1 MKKYLL
7 LLTCLTLAASASAWG
22 LLEDLVSFNGDP
34 YIYKKSF
41 LYYVLTAKN
50 PKIRVCV
57 STEGT
62 STDPAHQKITR
73 DYFVKSTQD
82 ALDHWFAFLRANL
95 GEPQS
100 AQPMTAKGK
109 KKSKKEQNVASKPA
123 FSVFMPSDRRAEF
136 ADILAALPRR
146 IELQVIN
153 PNGEDCDKE
162 KKGQY
167 DLRIKSAGN
176 FTHGSIEQQTS
187 KYRGSAGAIKGV
199 YSPITTHWQLSLPG
213 NDDYSYHELKKME
226 ARREGRP
233 FGGGYVLDYDMVRV
247 GRHEIGHFLGLADQY
262 TEDGIDKV
270 HSLLRVEPKS
280 VVIGGLSSVM
290 GPSSSNDAT
299 LTCDDLEGFIN
310 AVDFIWG
317 MEGKNSPRVQNGWKS
332 LCGKPYIYLQG
343 IPVKDSADMAKVQ
356 AYLKNWKQ
364 SAVQL
369 GQLAQLGQEWRAYLE
384 KVRKMEEE
392 YVDALY
398 TKRQQMRGGLDK
410 AGLALSAESRYLTQ
424 KAAKIK
430 DIIEQQIEP
439 AEEAAR
445 AGNISVQQIRQLVQN
460 LSQYKGQYTPES
472 QVLDAKGLL
481 TAQPYEDDFSPIT
494 YPCLVCGKPV
504 GLENGYLSQD
514 VKVLG
519 RIRPYHIHSA
529 CEAKAS
535 AYYSKLGNTYQHK
548 ATKRTVPTWTQLT
561 QSQEANPLLAQLGTD
576 FMPAKKTVP
585 VVLDNLDA
593 KKGSGVAP
601 RKNPLVASL
610 PTKPAGATPKR
621 ATPSSTPKNSK
632 PASDGQNAAPVK
644 QKAEPARPVVSPVQT
659 PVIAPKAKCVVCG
672 QEMADGTF
680 YTDSVGRTVHKHS
693 LCAYRF
699 FKRFHKTD
707 EDSLTRYSDYYFF
720 SMPNDVVQAKADMR
734 KLDLTFADIRRY
746 RAQEEAAA
754 EDFKKSLEAEKLAKA
769 QAQAKAEKCRLVIQV
784 TPADVQAYEK
794 ENKAVLARVA
804 QKEAGG
810 RPLTKKE
817 TLVKR
822 HYAQL
827 KDNLALTEE
836 CKG

>member
-62 STDPAHQKITR
+62 STDPARQKITR
-73 DYFVKSTQD
+73 DYFLQSTQS
-82 ALDHWFAFLRANL
+82 ALDNWLSFVRTQL
-95 GEPQS
+95 GER
-100 AQPMTAKGK
+100 QPVRATPAKGK
-109 KKSKKEQNVASKPA
+109 KKAKKQQTSAVAPEFARKG
-123 FSVFMPSDRRAEF
+123 EF
-136 ADILAALPRR
+136 ADILEALPRR

-153 PNGEDCDKE
+153 PNGEDCDKVM
-162 KKGQY
+162 KGKY
-167 DLRIKSAGN
+167 DLRIKSLGN
-176 FTHGSIEQQTS
+176 LKYGSVLQQLSHT
-187 KYRGSAGAIKGV
+187 RGMAASIKGV
-199 YSPITTHWQLSLPG
+199 YDKDPTIWRLSLPG
-213 NDDYSYHELKKME
+213 NDDYTASELAEQE
-226 ARREGRP
+226 AMRTNSI
-233 FGGGYVLDYDMVRV
+233 FVSAYALDYDMDRV
-247 GRHEIGHFLGLADQY
+247 ARHEMGHFFGLADQY
-262 TEDGIDKV
+262 EDKKNMNKV
-270 HSLLRVEPKS
+270 RSLLRTEPGE
-280 VVIGGLSSVM
+280 VVFGGLPSVM
-290 GPSSSNDAT
+290 AKSAT

-332 LCGKPYIYLQG
+332 LCGKPYTYLQG

-445 AGNISVQQIRQLVQN
+445 AGNISAQQIRQLVQN

-472 QVLDAKGLL
+472 KVLDAKGLL

-535 AYYSKLGNTYQHK
+535 AYYSKLGNTYRHK

-644 QKAEPARPVVSPVQT
+644 QKAEPAKPVVSPVQT

>member
-62 STDPAHQKITR
+62 STDPARQKITR
-73 DYFVKSTQD
+73 DYFLQSTQS
-82 ALDHWFAFLRANL
+82 ALDNWLSFVRTQL
-95 GEPQS
+95 GEPQ
-100 AQPMTAKGK
+100 PVPTPAKGK
-109 KKSKKEQNVASKPA
+109 KKAKKQQTSAVAPEFARKG
-123 FSVFMPSDRRAEF
+123 EF
-136 ADILAALPRR
+136 ADILEALPRR

-153 PNGEDCDKE
+153 PNGEDCDKVM
-162 KKGQY
+162 KGKY
-167 DLRIKSAGN
+167 DLRIKSLGN
-176 FTHGSIEQQTS
+176 LKYGSVLQQLSHT
-187 KYRGSAGAIKGV
+187 RGMAASIKGV
-199 YSPITTHWQLSLPG
+199 YDKDPTIWRLSLPG
-213 NDDYSYHELKKME
+213 NDDYTASELAEQE
-226 ARREGRP
+226 AMRTNSI
-233 FGGGYVLDYDMVRV
+233 FVSAYALDYDMDRV
-247 GRHEIGHFLGLADQY
+247 ARHEMGHFFGLADQY
-262 TEDGIDKV
+262 EDKKNMNKV
-270 HSLLRVEPKS
+270 RSLLRTEPGE
-280 VVIGGLSSVM
+280 VVFGDLPSVM
-290 GPSSSNDAT
+290 AKSAT

-332 LCGKPYIYLQG
+332 LCGKPYTYLQG

-430 DIIEQQIEP
+430 DIIERQIEP

-445 AGNISVQQIRQLVQN
+445 AGNVSAQQIRQLVQN

-472 QVLDAKGLL
+472 KVLDAKGLL
-481 TAQPYEDDFSPIT
+481 TAQPYEDDFSPVT

-514 VKVLG
+514 VKVRG

-535 AYYSKLGNTYQHK
+535 AYYSKLGNTYRHK

-561 QSQEANPLLAQLGTD
+561 QSQEANPLLAQLDTD

-593 KKGSGVAP
+593 KKGSEVAP

-610 PTKPAGATPKR
+610 PAKPAGATPKR

-632 PASDGQNAAPVK
+632 PVSNGQNAAPVK
-644 QKAEPARPVVSPVQT
+644 QKAEPAKPVVSPVQT

-754 EDFKKSLEAEKLAKA
+754 EDFKKSLESEKSAKA

>member
-62 STDPAHQKITR
+62 STDPARQKITR
-73 DYFVKSTQD
+73 DYFLQSTQS
-82 ALDHWFAFLRANL
+82 ALDNWLSFVRTQL
-95 GEPQS
+95 GER
-100 AQPMTAKGK
+100 QPVRPTPAKGK
-109 KKSKKEQNVASKPA
+109 KKAKKQQPSAVAPEFARK
-123 FSVFMPSDRRAEF
+123 DEF
-136 ADILAALPRR
+136 ADILEALPRR

-153 PNGEDCDKE
+153 PNGEDCDKVM
-162 KKGQY
+162 KGKY
-167 DLRIKSAGN
+167 DLRIKSLGN
-176 FTHGSIEQQTS
+176 LKYGSVLQQLSHT
-187 KYRGSAGAIKGV
+187 RGTAASIKGV
-199 YSPITTHWQLSLPG
+199 YDKDPTIWRLSLPG
-213 NDDYSYHELKKME
+213 NDDYTSSELAEQE
-226 ARREGRP
+226 AMRTNSI
-233 FGGGYVLDYDMVRV
+233 FVSVYALDYNMDRV
-247 GRHEIGHFLGLADQY
+247 ARHEMGHFFGLADQY
-262 TEDGIDKV
+262 EDKKNMNKV
-270 HSLLRVEPKS
+270 RSLLRTEPDE
-280 VVIGGLSSVM
+280 VVFGGLPSVM
-290 GPSSSNDAT
+290 AKSAT

-332 LCGKPYIYLQG
+332 LCGKPYTYLQG

-445 AGNISVQQIRQLVQN
+445 AGNISAQQIRQLVQN

-472 QVLDAKGLL
+472 KVLDAKGLL

-535 AYYSKLGNTYQHK
+535 AYYSKLGNTYRHK

-576 FMPAKKTVP
+576 FMPAKKKVP

-632 PASDGQNAAPVK
+632 PASNGQNAAPVK
-644 QKAEPARPVVSPVQT
+644 QKAEPARPVASPVQT

-734 KLDLTFADIRRY
+734 KLDLTVADIRRY

>member
-62 STDPAHQKITR
+62 STDPARQKITR
-73 DYFVKSTQD
+73 DYFLQSTQS
-82 ALDHWFAFLRANL
+82 ALDNWLSFVRTQL
-95 GEPQS
+95 GER
-100 AQPMTAKGK
+100 QPVRATPTKGK
-109 KKSKKEQNVASKPA
+109 KKAKKQQTSAVAPEFARK
-123 FSVFMPSDRRAEF
+123 DEF
-136 ADILAALPRR
+136 ADILEALPRR

-153 PNGEDCDKE
+153 PNGEDCDKVM
-162 KKGQY
+162 KGKY
-167 DLRIKSAGN
+167 DLRIKSLGN
-176 FTHGSIEQQTS
+176 LKYGSVLQQLSHT
-187 KYRGSAGAIKGV
+187 RGMAASIKGV
-199 YSPITTHWQLSLPG
+199 YDKDPTIWRLSLPG
-213 NDDYSYHELKKME
+213 NDDYTASELAEQE
-226 ARREGRP
+226 AMRTNSI
-233 FGGGYVLDYDMVRV
+233 FVSAYALDYDMDRV
-247 GRHEIGHFLGLADQY
+247 ARHEMGHFFGLADQY
-262 TEDGIDKV
+262 EDKKNMNKV
-270 HSLLRVEPKS
+270 RSLLRTEPGE
-280 VVIGGLSSVM
+280 VVFGGLPSVM
-290 GPSSSNDAT
+290 AKSAT

-332 LCGKPYIYLQG
+332 LCGKPYTYLQG

-445 AGNISVQQIRQLVQN
+445 AGNISAQQIRQLVQN

-472 QVLDAKGLL
+472 KVLDAKGLL

-535 AYYSKLGNTYQHK
+535 AYYSKLGNTYRHK

-561 QSQEANPLLAQLGTD
+561 QSQEANPLLAQLETD
-576 FMPAKKTVP
+576 FMPAKKKVP

-601 RKNPLVASL
+601 RNNPLVASL

-632 PASDGQNAAPVK
+632 PASDGHNAAPVK
-644 QKAEPARPVVSPVQT
+644 QKAEPAKPVISPVQT

>member
-62 STDPAHQKITR
+62 STDPARQKITR
-73 DYFVKSTQD
+73 DYFLQSTQS
-82 ALDHWFAFLRANL
+82 ALDNWLSFVRTQL
-95 GEPQS
+95 GER
-100 AQPMTAKGK
+100 QPARSTPAKGK
-109 KKSKKEQNVASKPA
+109 KKAKKQQPSAVAPEFARK
-123 FSVFMPSDRRAEF
+123 DEF
-136 ADILAALPRR
+136 ADILEALPRR

-153 PNGEDCDKE
+153 PNGEDCDKVM
-162 KKGQY
+162 KGKY
-167 DLRIKSAGN
+167 DLRIKSLGN
-176 FTHGSIEQQTS
+176 LKYGSVLQQLSHT
-187 KYRGSAGAIKGV
+187 RGTAASIKGV
-199 YSPITTHWQLSLPG
+199 YDKDPTIWRLSLPG
-213 NDDYSYHELKKME
+213 NDDYTASELAEQE
-226 ARREGRP
+226 AMRTNSI
-233 FGGGYVLDYDMVRV
+233 FVSAYALDYDMDRV
-247 GRHEIGHFLGLADQY
+247 ARHEMGHFFGLADQY
-262 TEDGIDKV
+262 EDKKNMNKV
-270 HSLLRVEPKS
+270 RSLLRTEPGD
-280 VVIGGLSSVM
+280 VVFGGLPSVM
-290 GPSSSNDAT
+290 AKSTT

-332 LCGKPYIYLQG
+332 LCGKPYTYLQG

-430 DIIEQQIEP
+430 DIIEQQIAP

-445 AGNISVQQIRQLVQN
+445 AGNISAQQIRQLVQN

-472 QVLDAKGLL
+472 KVLDAKGLL

-535 AYYSKLGNTYQHK
+535 AYYSKLGNTYRHK

-561 QSQEANPLLAQLGTD
+561 QSQEANPLLAQLETD
-576 FMPAKKTVP
+576 FMPAKKKVP

-593 KKGSGVAP
+593 KKGSEVAP

-632 PASDGQNAAPVK
+632 PASDGHNAAPVK
-644 QKAEPARPVVSPVQT
+644 QKAEPAKPVVSPVQT
-659 PVIAPKAKCVVCG
+659 PVSAPKAKCVVCG
-672 QEMADGTF
+672 EEMADGAF

>member
-62 STDPAHQKITR
+62 STDPARQKITR
-73 DYFVKSTQD
+73 DYFLQSTQS
-82 ALDHWFAFLRANL
+82 ALDNWLSFVRTQL
-95 GEPQS
+95 GEPQ
-100 AQPMTAKGK
+100 PVPTPAKGK
-109 KKSKKEQNVASKPA
+109 KKAKKQQTSAVAPEFARK
-123 FSVFMPSDRRAEF
+123 DEF
-136 ADILAALPRR
+136 ADILEALPRR

-153 PNGEDCDKE
+153 PNGEDCDKVM
-162 KKGQY
+162 KGKY
-167 DLRIKSAGN
+167 DLRIKSLGN
-176 FTHGSIEQQTS
+176 LKYGSVLQQLSHT
-187 KYRGSAGAIKGV
+187 RGMAASIKGV
-199 YSPITTHWQLSLPG
+199 YDKDPTIWRLSLPG
-213 NDDYSYHELKKME
+213 NDDYTASELAEQE
-226 ARREGRP
+226 AMRTNSI
-233 FGGGYVLDYDMVRV
+233 FVSAYALDYDMDRV
-247 GRHEIGHFLGLADQY
+247 ARHEMGHFFGLADQY
-262 TEDGIDKV
+262 EDKKNMNKV
-270 HSLLRVEPKS
+270 RSLLRTEPGE
-280 VVIGGLSSVM
+280 VVFGGLPSVM
-290 GPSSSNDAT
+290 AKSPT

-332 LCGKPYIYLQG
+332 LCGKPYTYLQG

-430 DIIEQQIEP
+430 DIIEQQIAP

-445 AGNISVQQIRQLVQN
+445 AGNISAQQIRQLVQN

-472 QVLDAKGLL
+472 KVLDAKGLL

-535 AYYSKLGNTYQHK
+535 AYYSKLGNTYRHK

-561 QSQEANPLLAQLGTD
+561 QSQEANPLLAQLETD
-576 FMPAKKTVP
+576 FMPAKKKVP

-601 RKNPLVASL
+601 RNNPLVASL

-632 PASDGQNAAPVK
+632 PASDGHNAAPVK
-644 QKAEPARPVVSPVQT
+644 QKAEPAKPVVSPVQT

-672 QEMADGTF
+672 EEMADGTF

>member
-41 LYYVLTAKN
+41 LYYVLTTKN

-57 STEGT
+57 CTEGT
-62 STDPAHQKITR
+62 STDPARQKITR
-73 DYFVKSTQD
+73 DYFLQSTQS
-82 ALDHWFAFLRANL
+82 ALDNWLSFVRTQL
-95 GEPQS
+95 GER
-100 AQPMTAKGK
+100 QPVRATPAKGK
-109 KKSKKEQNVASKPA
+109 KKAKKQQPSAVAPEFARK
-123 FSVFMPSDRRAEF
+123 DEF
-136 ADILAALPRR
+136 ADILEALPRR

-153 PNGEDCDKE
+153 PNGEDCDKVM
-162 KKGQY
+162 KGKY
-167 DLRIKSAGN
+167 DLRIKSLGN
-176 FTHGSIEQQTS
+176 LKYGSVLQQLSHT
-187 KYRGSAGAIKGV
+187 RGMAASIKGV
-199 YSPITTHWQLSLPG
+199 YDKDPTIWRLSLPG
-213 NDDYSYHELKKME
+213 NDDYTASELAEQE
-226 ARREGRP
+226 AMRTNSI
-233 FGGGYVLDYDMVRV
+233 FVSAYALDYDMDRV
-247 GRHEIGHFLGLADQY
+247 ARHEMGHFFGLADQY
-262 TEDGIDKV
+262 EDKKNMNKV
-270 HSLLRVEPKS
+270 RSLLRTEPGE
-280 VVIGGLSSVM
+280 VVFGGLPSVM
-290 GPSSSNDAT
+290 AKSAT

-332 LCGKPYIYLQG
+332 LCGKPYTYLQG

-445 AGNISVQQIRQLVQN
+445 AGNVSAQQIRQLVQN

-535 AYYSKLGNTYQHK
+535 AYYSKLGNTYRHK

-561 QSQEANPLLAQLGTD
+561 QSQEANPLLAQLETD

-601 RKNPLVASL
+601 RNNPLVASL
-610 PTKPAGATPKR
+610 PAKPAGATPKR

-644 QKAEPARPVVSPVQT
+644 QKAEPAKPVVSPVQT

-734 KLDLTFADIRRY
+734 KLELTFADIRRY

-769 QAQAKAEKCRLVIQV
+769 QAQAKTEKCRLVIQV

>member
-62 STDPAHQKITR
+62 STDPVRQKITR
-73 DYFVKSTQD
+73 DYFLQSTQS
-82 ALDHWFAFLRANL
+82 ALDNWLSFVRTQL
-95 GEPQS
+95 GEPQPVRS
-100 AQPMTAKGK
+100 TPAKGK
-109 KKSKKEQNVASKPA
+109 KKAKKQQTSAVAPEFARKG
-123 FSVFMPSDRRAEF
+123 EF
-136 ADILAALPRR
+136 ADILEALPRR

-153 PNGEDCDKE
+153 PNGEDCDKVM
-162 KKGQY
+162 KGKY
-167 DLRIKSAGN
+167 DLRIKSLGN
-176 FTHGSIEQQTS
+176 LKYGSVLQQLSHT
-187 KYRGSAGAIKGV
+187 RGTAASIKGV
-199 YSPITTHWQLSLPG
+199 YDKDPTIWRLSLPG
-213 NDDYSYHELKKME
+213 NDDYTASELAEQE
-226 ARREGRP
+226 AMRTNSI
-233 FGGGYVLDYDMVRV
+233 FVSAYALDYDMDRV
-247 GRHEIGHFLGLADQY
+247 ARHEMGHFFGLADQY
-262 TEDGIDKV
+262 EDKKNMNKV
-270 HSLLRVEPKS
+270 RSLLRTEPGE
-280 VVIGGLSSVM
+280 VVFGGLPSVM
-290 GPSSSNDAT
+290 AKSAT

-332 LCGKPYIYLQG
+332 LCGKPYTYLQG

-445 AGNISVQQIRQLVQN
+445 AGNISAQQIRQLVQN

-472 QVLDAKGLL
+472 KVLDAKGLL

-535 AYYSKLGNTYQHK
+535 AYYSKLGNTYRHK
-548 ATKRTVPTWTQLT
+548 ATKRTVPTWAQLT
-561 QSQEANPLLAQLGTD
+561 QSQEANPLLAQLETD
-576 FMPAKKTVP
+576 FMPAKKKVP

-601 RKNPLVASL
+601 RNNPLVASL

-632 PASDGQNAAPVK
+632 PASDGHNAAPVK
-644 QKAEPARPVVSPVQT
+644 QKAEPAKPVVSPVQT

-672 QEMADGTF
+672 EEMADGTF

>member
-62 STDPAHQKITR
+62 STDPVRQKITR
-73 DYFVKSTQD
+73 DYFLQSTQS
-82 ALDHWFAFLRANL
+82 ALDNWLSFVRTQL
-95 GEPQS
+95 GEPQPVRS
-100 AQPMTAKGK
+100 TPAKGK
-109 KKSKKEQNVASKPA
+109 KKAKKQQTSAVAPEFARKG
-123 FSVFMPSDRRAEF
+123 EF
-136 ADILAALPRR
+136 ADILEALPRR

-153 PNGEDCDKE
+153 PNGEDCDKVM
-162 KKGQY
+162 KGKY
-167 DLRIKSAGN
+167 DLRIKSLGN
-176 FTHGSIEQQTS
+176 LKYGSVLQQLSHT
-187 KYRGSAGAIKGV
+187 RGTAASIKGV
-199 YSPITTHWQLSLPG
+199 YDKDPTIWILSLPG
-213 NDDYSYHELKKME
+213 NDDYSANELASQEATKNNQPFASVYVMDYSMEGVARHEL
-226 ARREGRP
+226 
-233 FGGGYVLDYDMVRV
+233 
-247 GRHEIGHFLGLADQY
+247 GHFFGLADQY
-262 TEDGIDKV
+262 EDKKNMNKV
-270 HSLLRVEPKS
+270 RSLLRTEPGE
-280 VVIGGLSSVM
+280 VVFGGLPSVM
-290 GPSSSNDAT
+290 AKSPT

-332 LCGKPYIYLQG
+332 LCGKPYTYLQG

-430 DIIEQQIEP
+430 DIIEQQIAP

-445 AGNISVQQIRQLVQN
+445 AGNISAQQIRQLVQN
-460 LSQYKGQYTPES
+460 LSQYNGQYTPES
-472 QVLDAKGLL
+472 KVLDAKGLL

-529 CEAKAS
+529 CEAQAS
-535 AYYSKLGNTYQHK
+535 AYYSKLGNTYRHK

-561 QSQEANPLLAQLGTD
+561 QSQEANPLLAQLETD

-593 KKGSGVAP
+593 KKGSEVAP

-621 ATPSSTPKNSK
+621 ATPSSAPKNSK
-632 PASDGQNAAPVK
+632 PASDGHNAAPVK
-644 QKAEPARPVVSPVQT
+644 QKAEPAKPVVSPVQT

-734 KLDLTFADIRRY
+734 KLDLTVADIRRY

-822 HYAQL
+822 HYFQL

>member
-62 STDPAHQKITR
+62 STDPARQKITR
-73 DYFVKSTQD
+73 DYFLQSTQS
-82 ALDHWFAFLRANL
+82 ALDNWLSFVRTQL
-95 GEPQS
+95 GER
-100 AQPMTAKGK
+100 QPVPTPAKGK
-109 KKSKKEQNVASKPA
+109 KKAKKQQPSAVAPEFARKG
-123 FSVFMPSDRRAEF
+123 EF
-136 ADILAALPRR
+136 ADILEALPRR

-153 PNGEDCDKE
+153 PNGEDCDKVM
-162 KKGQY
+162 KGKY
-167 DLRIKSAGN
+167 DLRIKSLGN
-176 FTHGSIEQQTS
+176 LKYGSVLQQLSHT
-187 KYRGSAGAIKGV
+187 RGMAASIKGV
-199 YSPITTHWQLSLPG
+199 YDKDPTIWRLSLPG
-213 NDDYSYHELKKME
+213 NDDYTASELAEQE
-226 ARREGRP
+226 AMRTNSI
-233 FGGGYVLDYDMVRV
+233 FVSAYALDYDMDRV
-247 GRHEIGHFLGLADQY
+247 ARHEMGHFFGLADQY
-262 TEDGIDKV
+262 EDKKNMNKV
-270 HSLLRVEPKS
+270 RSLLRTEPGE
-280 VVIGGLSSVM
+280 VVFGGLPSVM
-290 GPSSSNDAT
+290 AKSAT

-332 LCGKPYIYLQG
+332 LCGKPYTYLQG

-430 DIIEQQIEP
+430 DIIEQQIAP

-445 AGNISVQQIRQLVQN
+445 AGNISAQQIRQLVQN

-472 QVLDAKGLL
+472 KVLDAKGLL

-535 AYYSKLGNTYQHK
+535 AYYSKLGNTYRHK

-561 QSQEANPLLAQLGTD
+561 QSQEANPLLAQLETD
-576 FMPAKKTVP
+576 FMPAKKKVP

-593 KKGSGVAP
+593 KKGSEVAP

-610 PTKPAGATPKR
+610 PAKPAGATPKR
-621 ATPSSTPKNSK
+621 ATPSSAPKNSK
-632 PASDGQNAAPVK
+632 SVSNGQNAAPVK
-644 QKAEPARPVVSPVQT
+644 QKAEPAKPVASPVQT

-672 QEMADGTF
+672 EEMADGTF

-734 KLDLTFADIRRY
+734 KLDLTVADIRRY

-794 ENKAVLARVA
+794 ENKVVLARVA

-836 CKG
+836 CKD

>member
-22 LLEDLVSFNGDP
+22 LSEDLVSFNGDP

-62 STDPAHQKITR
+62 STDPARQKITR
-73 DYFVKSTQD
+73 DYFLQSTQS
-82 ALDHWFAFLRANL
+82 ALDNWLSFVRTQL
-95 GEPQS
+95 GER
-100 AQPMTAKGK
+100 QPVRATPAKGK
-109 KKSKKEQNVASKPA
+109 KKAKKQQ
-123 FSVFMPSDRRAEF
+123 PSAIAPEFARKDEF
-136 ADILAALPRR
+136 ADILESLPRR

-153 PNGEDCDKE
+153 PNGEDCDKVM
-162 KKGQY
+162 KGKY
-167 DLRIKSAGN
+167 DLRIKSLGN
-176 FTHGSIEQQTS
+176 LKYGSVLQQLSHT
-187 KYRGSAGAIKGV
+187 RGKAASIKGV
-199 YSPITTHWQLSLPG
+199 YDKDPTIWILSLPG
-213 NDDYSYHELKKME
+213 NDDYTASKLAEQE
-226 ARREGRP
+226 AMRTTGI
-233 FGGGYVLDYDMVRV
+233 FMSAYTLDYDMDRV
-247 GRHEIGHFLGLADQY
+247 ARHEMGHFFGLADQY
-262 TEDGIDKV
+262 EDKKNMNKV
-270 HSLLRVEPKS
+270 RSLLRTEPGE
-280 VVIGGLSSVM
+280 VVFGGLPSVM
-290 GPSSSNDAT
+290 AKSAT

-332 LCGKPYIYLQG
+332 LCGKPYTYLQG

-430 DIIEQQIEP
+430 DIIEQQIAP

-445 AGNISVQQIRQLVQN
+445 AGNISAQQIRQLVQN

-472 QVLDAKGLL
+472 KVLDAKGLL

-535 AYYSKLGNTYQHK
+535 AYYSKLGNTYRHK
-548 ATKRTVPTWTQLT
+548 ATKRIVPTWTQLT
-561 QSQEANPLLAQLGTD
+561 QSQEANPLLAQLETD
-576 FMPAKKTVP
+576 FMPAKKKVP

-644 QKAEPARPVVSPVQT
+644 QKAEPAKTVASPVQT

-794 ENKAVLARVA
+794 ENKVVLARVA

-836 CKG
+836 CKD

>member
-7 LLTCLTLAASASAWG
+7 LLICLTLAASASAWG

-62 STDPAHQKITR
+62 STDPARQKITR
-73 DYFVKSTQD
+73 DYFLQSTQS
-82 ALDHWFAFLRANL
+82 ALDNWLSFVRTQL
-95 GEPQS
+95 GER
-100 AQPMTAKGK
+100 QPVRATPTKGK
-109 KKSKKEQNVASKPA
+109 KKAKKQQTSAVAPEFARK
-123 FSVFMPSDRRAEF
+123 DEF
-136 ADILAALPRR
+136 ADILEALPRR

-153 PNGEDCDKE
+153 PNGEDCDKVM
-162 KKGQY
+162 KGKY
-167 DLRIKSAGN
+167 DLRIKSLGN
-176 FTHGSIEQQTS
+176 LKYGSVLQQLSHT
-187 KYRGSAGAIKGV
+187 RGMAASIKGV
-199 YSPITTHWQLSLPG
+199 YDKDPTIWRLSLPG
-213 NDDYSYHELKKME
+213 NDDYTASELAEQE
-226 ARREGRP
+226 AMRTNSI
-233 FGGGYVLDYDMVRV
+233 FVSAYALDYDMDRV
-247 GRHEIGHFLGLADQY
+247 ARHEMGHFFGLADQY
-262 TEDGIDKV
+262 EDKKNMNKV
-270 HSLLRVEPKS
+270 RSLLRTEPGE
-280 VVIGGLSSVM
+280 VVFGGLPSVM
-290 GPSSSNDAT
+290 AKSTT

-332 LCGKPYIYLQG
+332 LCGKPYTYLQG

-445 AGNISVQQIRQLVQN
+445 AGNISAQQIRQLVQN

-472 QVLDAKGLL
+472 KVLDAKGLL

-535 AYYSKLGNTYQHK
+535 AYYSKLGNTYRHK

-561 QSQEANPLLAQLGTD
+561 QSQEANPLLAQLETD
-576 FMPAKKTVP
+576 FMPAKKKVP

-593 KKGSGVAP
+593 KKGSEVAP

-632 PASDGQNAAPVK
+632 PASNGHNAAPVK
-644 QKAEPARPVVSPVQT
+644 QKAEPAKPVVSPVQT

-672 QEMADGTF
+672 EEMADGTF

>member
-62 STDPAHQKITR
+62 STDPARQKITR
-73 DYFVKSTQD
+73 DYFLQSTQS
-82 ALDHWFAFLRANL
+82 ALDNWLSFVRTQL
-95 GEPQS
+95 GEPQPVWS
-100 AQPMTAKGK
+100 TPAKGK
-109 KKSKKEQNVASKPA
+109 KKAKKQQTSAVAPEFARKG
-123 FSVFMPSDRRAEF
+123 EF
-136 ADILAALPRR
+136 ADILEALPRR

-153 PNGEDCDKE
+153 PNGEDCDKVM
-162 KKGQY
+162 KGKY
-167 DLRIKSAGN
+167 DLRIKSLGN
-176 FTHGSIEQQTS
+176 LKYGSVWQQLSHT
-187 KYRGSAGAIKGV
+187 RGKAASIKGV
-199 YSPITTHWQLSLPG
+199 YDKDPTIWILSLPG
-213 NDDYSYHELKKME
+213 NDDYSANELASQEATKNNQPFASVYVMDYSMEGVARHEL
-226 ARREGRP
+226 
-233 FGGGYVLDYDMVRV
+233 
-247 GRHEIGHFLGLADQY
+247 GHFFGLADLYADKQNM
-262 TEDGIDKV
+262 DKV
-270 HSLLRVEPKS
+270 HSLLRVEPREMVFKG
-280 VVIGGLSSVM
+280 VSSIM
-290 GPSSSNDAT
+290 NNDKDD

-332 LCGKPYIYLQG
+332 LCGKPYTYLQG

-445 AGNISVQQIRQLVQN
+445 AGNVSAQQIRQLVQN

-472 QVLDAKGLL
+472 KVLDAKGLL
-481 TAQPYEDDFSPIT
+481 TAQPYEDDFSPLT

-535 AYYSKLGNTYQHK
+535 AYYSKLGNTYRHK

-561 QSQEANPLLAQLGTD
+561 QSQEANPLLAQLETD

-610 PTKPAGATPKR
+610 PAKPAGATPKR

-644 QKAEPARPVVSPVQT
+644 QKAEPAKPVVSPVQT

>member
-62 STDPAHQKITR
+62 STDPARQKITR
-73 DYFVKSTQD
+73 DYFLQSTQS
-82 ALDHWFAFLRANL
+82 ALDNWLSFVRTQL
-95 GEPQS
+95 GEPQ
-100 AQPMTAKGK
+100 PVLTPAKGK
-109 KKSKKEQNVASKPA
+109 KKAKKQQPSAVAPEFARK
-123 FSVFMPSDRRAEF
+123 DEF
-136 ADILAALPRR
+136 ADILEALPRR

-153 PNGEDCDKE
+153 PNGEDCDKVM
-162 KKGQY
+162 KGKY
-167 DLRIKSAGN
+167 DLRIKSLGN
-176 FTHGSIEQQTS
+176 LKYGSVLQQLSHT
-187 KYRGSAGAIKGV
+187 RGMAASIKGV
-199 YSPITTHWQLSLPG
+199 YDKDPTIWRLSLPG
-213 NDDYSYHELKKME
+213 NDDYTASELAEQE
-226 ARREGRP
+226 AMRTNSI
-233 FGGGYVLDYDMVRV
+233 FVSVYALDYDMDRV
-247 GRHEIGHFLGLADQY
+247 ARHEMGHFFGLADQY
-262 TEDGIDKV
+262 EDKKNMNKV
-270 HSLLRVEPKS
+270 RSLLRTEPGE
-280 VVIGGLSSVM
+280 VVFGGLPSVM
-290 GPSSSNDAT
+290 AKSAT

-332 LCGKPYIYLQG
+332 LCGKPYTYLQG

-430 DIIEQQIEP
+430 DIIEQQIAP

-445 AGNISVQQIRQLVQN
+445 AGNISAQQIRQLVQN

-472 QVLDAKGLL
+472 KVLDAKGLL

-535 AYYSKLGNTYQHK
+535 AYYSKLGNTYRHK

-561 QSQEANPLLAQLGTD
+561 QSQEANPLLAQLETD
-576 FMPAKKTVP
+576 FMPAKKKVP

-593 KKGSGVAP
+593 KKGSEVAP

-632 PASDGQNAAPVK
+632 PASDGHNAAPVK
-644 QKAEPARPVVSPVQT
+644 QKAEPAKPVISPVQT

>member
-62 STDPAHQKITR
+62 STDPARQKITR
-73 DYFVKSTQD
+73 DYFLQSTQS
-82 ALDHWFAFLRANL
+82 ALDNWLSFVRTQL
-95 GEPQS
+95 GER
-100 AQPMTAKGK
+100 QPVRATPAKGK
-109 KKSKKEQNVASKPA
+109 KKAKKQQPSAVAPEFARK
-123 FSVFMPSDRRAEF
+123 DEF
-136 ADILAALPRR
+136 ADILEALPRR

-153 PNGEDCDKE
+153 PNGEDCDKVM
-162 KKGQY
+162 KGKY
-167 DLRIKSAGN
+167 DLRIKSLGN
-176 FTHGSIEQQTS
+176 LKYGSVLQQLSHT
-187 KYRGSAGAIKGV
+187 RGMAASIKGV
-199 YSPITTHWQLSLPG
+199 YDKDPTIWRLSLPG
-213 NDDYSYHELKKME
+213 NDDYTASELAEQE
-226 ARREGRP
+226 AMRTTGI
-233 FGGGYVLDYDMVRV
+233 FMSAYTLDYDMDRV
-247 GRHEIGHFLGLADQY
+247 ARHEMGHFFGLADQY
-262 TEDGIDKV
+262 EDKKNMNKV
-270 HSLLRVEPKS
+270 RSLLRTEPGE
-280 VVIGGLSSVM
+280 VVFGGLPSVM
-290 GPSSSNDAT
+290 AKSAT

-332 LCGKPYIYLQG
+332 LCGKPYTYLQG

-445 AGNISVQQIRQLVQN
+445 AGNISAQQIRQLVQN

-472 QVLDAKGLL
+472 KVLDAKGLL
-481 TAQPYEDDFSPIT
+481 TAQPYEDDFSPVT

-535 AYYSKLGNTYQHK
+535 AYYSKLGNTYRHK

-561 QSQEANPLLAQLGTD
+561 QSQEANPLLAQLETD
-576 FMPAKKTVP
+576 FMPAKKKVP
-585 VVLDNLDA
+585 VVLENLDA
-593 KKGSGVAP
+593 KKGSEVAP

-644 QKAEPARPVVSPVQT
+644 QKAEPAKPVVSPVQT

-746 RAQEEAAA
+746 RAQEAAAA

>member
-41 LYYVLTAKN
+41 LYYVLTSKN

-62 STDPAHQKITR
+62 STDPARQKITR
-73 DYFVKSTQD
+73 DYFLQSTQS
-82 ALDHWFAFLRANL
+82 ALDNWLSFVRTQL
-95 GEPQS
+95 GER
-100 AQPMTAKGK
+100 QPVRATPAKGK
-109 KKSKKEQNVASKPA
+109 KKAKKQQTSAVAPEFARKG
-123 FSVFMPSDRRAEF
+123 EF
-136 ADILAALPRR
+136 ADILEALPRR

-153 PNGEDCDKE
+153 PNGEDCDKVM
-162 KKGQY
+162 KGKY
-167 DLRIKSAGN
+167 DLRIKSLGN
-176 FTHGSIEQQTS
+176 LKYGSVLQQLSHT
-187 KYRGSAGAIKGV
+187 RGMAASIKGV
-199 YSPITTHWQLSLPG
+199 YDKDPTIWRLSLPG
-213 NDDYSYHELKKME
+213 NDDYTASELAEQE
-226 ARREGRP
+226 AMRTNSI
-233 FGGGYVLDYDMVRV
+233 FVSAYALDYDMDRV
-247 GRHEIGHFLGLADQY
+247 ARHEMGHFFGLADQY
-262 TEDGIDKV
+262 EDKKNMNKV
-270 HSLLRVEPKS
+270 RSLLRTEPGE
-280 VVIGGLSSVM
+280 VVFGGLPSVM
-290 GPSSSNDAT
+290 AKSTT

-332 LCGKPYIYLQG
+332 LCGKPYTYLQG

-445 AGNISVQQIRQLVQN
+445 AGNISAQQIRQLVQN

-472 QVLDAKGLL
+472 KVLDAKGLL
-481 TAQPYEDDFSPIT
+481 TAKPYEDDFSPIT

-535 AYYSKLGNTYQHK
+535 AYYSKLGNTYRHK

-561 QSQEANPLLAQLGTD
+561 QSQEANPLLAQLETD
-576 FMPAKKTVP
+576 FMPAKKTLP

-644 QKAEPARPVVSPVQT
+644 QKAEPAKPVVSPVQT

>member
-62 STDPAHQKITR
+62 STDPARQKITR
-73 DYFVKSTQD
+73 DYFLQSTQS
-82 ALDHWFAFLRANL
+82 ALDNWLSFVRTQL
-95 GEPQS
+95 GER
-100 AQPMTAKGK
+100 QPVRPTPAKGK
-109 KKSKKEQNVASKPA
+109 KKAKKQQTPTIAPEFARKG
-123 FSVFMPSDRRAEF
+123 EF
-136 ADILAALPRR
+136 ADILEALPRR

-153 PNGEDCDKE
+153 PNGEDCDKVM
-162 KKGQY
+162 KGKY
-167 DLRIKSAGN
+167 DLRIKSLGN
-176 FTHGSIEQQTS
+176 LKYGSVLQQLSHT
-187 KYRGSAGAIKGV
+187 RGMAASIKGV
-199 YSPITTHWQLSLPG
+199 YDKDPTIWRLSLPG
-213 NDDYSYHELKKME
+213 NDDYTSSELAEQE
-226 ARREGRP
+226 AMRTNSI
-233 FGGGYVLDYDMVRV
+233 FVSVYALDYNMDRV
-247 GRHEIGHFLGLADQY
+247 ARHEMGHFFGLADQY
-262 TEDGIDKV
+262 EDKKNMNKV
-270 HSLLRVEPKS
+270 RSLLRTEPDE
-280 VVIGGLSSVM
+280 VVFGGLPSVM
-290 GPSSSNDAT
+290 AKSAT

-332 LCGKPYIYLQG
+332 LCGKPYTYLQG

-445 AGNISVQQIRQLVQN
+445 AGNVSAQQIRQLVQN

-472 QVLDAKGLL
+472 KILDAKGLL

-535 AYYSKLGNTYQHK
+535 AYYSKLGNTYRHK

-561 QSQEANPLLAQLGTD
+561 QSQEANPLLAQLETD
-576 FMPAKKTVP
+576 FMPAKKTLP
-585 VVLDNLDA
+585 VVLENLDA

-632 PASDGQNAAPVK
+632 PASNGHNAAPVK
-644 QKAEPARPVVSPVQT
+644 QKAEPAKPVVSPVQT

-672 QEMADGTF
+672 EEMADGTF

>member
-7 LLTCLTLAASASAWG
+7 LLICLTLAASASAWG

-62 STDPAHQKITR
+62 STDPARQKITR
-73 DYFVKSTQD
+73 DYFLQSTQS
-82 ALDHWFAFLRANL
+82 ALDNWLSFVRTQL
-95 GEPQS
+95 GER
-100 AQPMTAKGK
+100 QPVRATPAKGK
-109 KKSKKEQNVASKPA
+109 KKAKKQQ
-123 FSVFMPSDRRAEF
+123 PSAIAPEFARKGEF
-136 ADILAALPRR
+136 ADILEALPRR

-153 PNGEDCDKE
+153 PNGEDCDKVM
-162 KKGQY
+162 KGKY
-167 DLRIKSAGN
+167 DLRIKSLGN
-176 FTHGSIEQQTS
+176 LKYGSVLQQLSHT
-187 KYRGSAGAIKGV
+187 RGMAASIKGV
-199 YSPITTHWQLSLPG
+199 YDKDPTIWRLSLPG
-213 NDDYSYHELKKME
+213 NDDYTASELAEQE
-226 ARREGRP
+226 AMRTNSI
-233 FGGGYVLDYDMVRV
+233 FVSAYALDYDMDRV
-247 GRHEIGHFLGLADQY
+247 ARHEMGHFFGLADQY
-262 TEDGIDKV
+262 EDKKNMNKV
-270 HSLLRVEPKS
+270 RSLLRTEPGE
-280 VVIGGLSSVM
+280 VVFGGLPSVM
-290 GPSSSNDAT
+290 AKSAT

-332 LCGKPYIYLQG
+332 LCGKPYTYLQG

-364 SAVQL
+364 AAVQL

-430 DIIEQQIEP
+430 DIIEQQIAP

-445 AGNISVQQIRQLVQN
+445 AGNISAQQIRQLVQN

-472 QVLDAKGLL
+472 KVLDAKGLL

-535 AYYSKLGNTYQHK
+535 AYYSKLGNTYRHK

-561 QSQEANPLLAQLGTD
+561 QSQEANPLLAQLETD

-601 RKNPLVASL
+601 RNNPLVASL
-610 PTKPAGATPKR
+610 PAKPAGTTPKR

-644 QKAEPARPVVSPVQT
+644 QKAEPAKSVASPVQT

-720 SMPNDVVQAKADMR
+720 SIPNDVVQAKADMR

-754 EDFKKSLEAEKLAKA
+754 EDFKKSLEAEKSAKA

>member
-62 STDPAHQKITR
+62 STDPARQKITR
-73 DYFVKSTQD
+73 DYFLQSTQS
-82 ALDHWFAFLRANL
+82 ALDNWLSFVRTQL
-95 GEPQS
+95 GEPQ
-100 AQPMTAKGK
+100 PVPTPAKGK
-109 KKSKKEQNVASKPA
+109 KKAKKQQTSAVAPEFARKG
-123 FSVFMPSDRRAEF
+123 EF
-136 ADILAALPRR
+136 ADILEALPRR

-153 PNGEDCDKE
+153 PNGEDCDKVM
-162 KKGQY
+162 KGKY
-167 DLRIKSAGN
+167 DLRIKSLGN
-176 FTHGSIEQQTS
+176 LKYGSVLQQLSHT
-187 KYRGSAGAIKGV
+187 RGTAASIKGV
-199 YSPITTHWQLSLPG
+199 YDKDPTIWRLSLPG
-213 NDDYSYHELKKME
+213 NDDYTASELAEQE
-226 ARREGRP
+226 AMRTNSI
-233 FGGGYVLDYDMVRV
+233 FVSAYALDYDMDRV
-247 GRHEIGHFLGLADQY
+247 ARHEMGHFFGLADQY
-262 TEDGIDKV
+262 EDKKNMNKV
-270 HSLLRVEPKS
+270 RSLLRTEPDE
-280 VVIGGLSSVM
+280 VVFGGLPSVM
-290 GPSSSNDAT
+290 AKSAT

-332 LCGKPYIYLQG
+332 LCGKPYTYLQG

-445 AGNISVQQIRQLVQN
+445 AGNISAQQIRQLVQN

-472 QVLDAKGLL
+472 KVLDAKGLL
-481 TAQPYEDDFSPIT
+481 TAKPYEDDFSPIT

-535 AYYSKLGNTYQHK
+535 AYYSKLGNTYRHK

-561 QSQEANPLLAQLGTD
+561 QSQEANPLLAQLETD
-576 FMPAKKTVP
+576 FMPAKKKVP

-601 RKNPLVASL
+601 RNNPLVASL
-610 PTKPAGATPKR
+610 PAKPAGTTPKR

-632 PASDGQNAAPVK
+632 PASDGHNAAPVK
-644 QKAEPARPVVSPVQT
+644 QKAEPAKPVVSPVQT

>member
-62 STDPAHQKITR
+62 STDPARQKNTR
-73 DYFVKSTQD
+73 DYFLQSTQS
-82 ALDHWFAFLRANL
+82 ALDNWLSFVRTQL
-95 GEPQS
+95 GEPQPVRS
-100 AQPMTAKGK
+100 TPAKGK
-109 KKSKKEQNVASKPA
+109 KKAKKQQTSAVAPDFARKG
-123 FSVFMPSDRRAEF
+123 EF
-136 ADILAALPRR
+136 ADILEALPRR

-153 PNGEDCDKE
+153 PNGEDCDKVM
-162 KKGQY
+162 KGKY
-167 DLRIKSAGN
+167 DLRIKSLGN
-176 FTHGSIEQQTS
+176 LKYGSVLQQLSHT
-187 KYRGSAGAIKGV
+187 RGTAASIKGV
-199 YSPITTHWQLSLPG
+199 YDKDPTIWRLSLPG
-213 NDDYSYHELKKME
+213 NDDYTASELAEQE
-226 ARREGRP
+226 AMRTNSI
-233 FGGGYVLDYDMVRV
+233 FVSAYALDYNMDRV
-247 GRHEIGHFLGLADQY
+247 ARHEMGHFFGLADQY
-262 TEDGIDKV
+262 EDKKNMNKV
-270 HSLLRVEPKS
+270 RSLLRTEPDE
-280 VVIGGLSSVM
+280 VVFGGLPSVM
-290 GPSSSNDAT
+290 AKSAT

-332 LCGKPYIYLQG
+332 LCGKPYTYLQG

-445 AGNISVQQIRQLVQN
+445 AGNISAQQIRQLVQN

-472 QVLDAKGLL
+472 KVLDAKGLL

-529 CEAKAS
+529 CEAQAS
-535 AYYSKLGNTYQHK
+535 AYYSKLGSTYQHK

-561 QSQEANPLLAQLGTD
+561 QSQEANPLLAQLDTD

-593 KKGSGVAP
+593 KKGREVAP

-610 PTKPAGATPKR
+610 PAKPAGATPKR
-621 ATPSSTPKNSK
+621 ATPSSAPKNSK
-632 PASDGQNAAPVK
+632 PVSNGQNAAPVK
-644 QKAEPARPVVSPVQT
+644 QKAEPAKPVVSPVQT

-672 QEMADGTF
+672 EEMADGTF

-707 EDSLTRYSDYYFF
+707 ENSLTRYSDYYFF

-754 EDFKKSLEAEKLAKA
+754 EDFKKSLESEKSAKA

-836 CKG
+836 CKD

>member
-62 STDPAHQKITR
+62 STDPARQKITR
-73 DYFVKSTQD
+73 DYFLQSTQS
-82 ALDHWFAFLRANL
+82 ALDNWLSFVRTQL
-95 GEPQS
+95 GEPQ
-100 AQPMTAKGK
+100 PVPTPAKGK
-109 KKSKKEQNVASKPA
+109 KKAKKQQTSAVAPEFARK
-123 FSVFMPSDRRAEF
+123 DEF
-136 ADILAALPRR
+136 ADILEALPRR

-153 PNGEDCDKE
+153 PNGEDCDKVM
-162 KKGQY
+162 KGKY
-167 DLRIKSAGN
+167 DLRIKSLGN
-176 FTHGSIEQQTS
+176 LKYGSVLQQLSHT
-187 KYRGSAGAIKGV
+187 RGMAASIKGV
-199 YSPITTHWQLSLPG
+199 YDKDPTIWRLSLPG
-213 NDDYSYHELKKME
+213 NDDYTASELAEQE
-226 ARREGRP
+226 AMRTNSI
-233 FGGGYVLDYDMVRV
+233 FVSAYALDYNMDRV
-247 GRHEIGHFLGLADQY
+247 ARHEMGHFFGLADQY
-262 TEDGIDKV
+262 EDKKNMNKV
-270 HSLLRVEPKS
+270 RSLLRTEPGD
-280 VVIGGLSSVM
+280 VVFGGLPSVM
-290 GPSSSNDAT
+290 AKSAT

-332 LCGKPYIYLQG
+332 LCGKPYTYLQG

-364 SAVQL
+364 SAEQL

-430 DIIEQQIEP
+430 DIIEQQIAP

-445 AGNISVQQIRQLVQN
+445 AGNISAQQIRQLVQN

-472 QVLDAKGLL
+472 KVLDAKGLL

-535 AYYSKLGNTYQHK
+535 AYYSKLGNTYRHK

-561 QSQEANPLLAQLGTD
+561 QSQEANPLLAQLETD
-576 FMPAKKTVP
+576 FMPAKKKVP
-585 VVLDNLDA
+585 VVLENLDA

-601 RKNPLVASL
+601 RNNPLVASL

-632 PASDGQNAAPVK
+632 PASDGHNAAPVK
-644 QKAEPARPVVSPVQT
+644 QKAEPAKPVVSPVQT

-672 QEMADGTF
+672 EEMADGTF

-734 KLDLTFADIRRY
+734 RLDLTFADIRRY

-822 HYAQL
+822 YYAQL

>member
-62 STDPAHQKITR
+62 STDPARQKITR
-73 DYFVKSTQD
+73 DYFLQSTQS
-82 ALDHWFAFLRANL
+82 ALDNWLSFVRTQL
-95 GEPQS
+95 GER
-100 AQPMTAKGK
+100 QPVRSTPAKGK
-109 KKSKKEQNVASKPA
+109 KKAKKQQTSAVAPEFARKG
-123 FSVFMPSDRRAEF
+123 EF
-136 ADILAALPRR
+136 ADILEALPRR

-153 PNGEDCDKE
+153 PNGEDCDKVM
-162 KKGQY
+162 KGKY
-167 DLRIKSAGN
+167 DLRIKSLGN
-176 FTHGSIEQQTS
+176 LKYGSVLQQLSHT
-187 KYRGSAGAIKGV
+187 RGTAASIKGV
-199 YSPITTHWQLSLPG
+199 YDKDPTIWRLSLPG
-213 NDDYSYHELKKME
+213 NDDYTASELAEQE
-226 ARREGRP
+226 AMRTNSI
-233 FGGGYVLDYDMVRV
+233 FVSAYALDYDMDRV
-247 GRHEIGHFLGLADQY
+247 ARHEMGHFFGLADQY
-262 TEDGIDKV
+262 EDKKNMNKV
-270 HSLLRVEPKS
+270 RSLLRTEPGE
-280 VVIGGLSSVM
+280 VVFGGLPSVM
-290 GPSSSNDAT
+290 AKSAT

-332 LCGKPYIYLQG
+332 LCGKPYTYLQG

-445 AGNISVQQIRQLVQN
+445 AGNISAQQIRQLVQN

-529 CEAKAS
+529 CEAKAP
-535 AYYSKLGNTYQHK
+535 AYYSKLGNTYRHK

-561 QSQEANPLLAQLGTD
+561 QSQEANPLLAQLETD

-601 RKNPLVASL
+601 RNNPLVASL
-610 PTKPAGATPKR
+610 PAKPAGATPKR
-621 ATPSSTPKNSK
+621 ATPSSAPKNSK

-644 QKAEPARPVVSPVQT
+644 QRAEPAKPVASPVQT

-672 QEMADGTF
+672 EEMADGTF

>member
-62 STDPAHQKITR
+62 STDPARQKITR
-73 DYFVKSTQD
+73 DYFLQSTQS
-82 ALDHWFAFLRANL
+82 ALDNWLSFVRTQL
-95 GEPQS
+95 GER
-100 AQPMTAKGK
+100 QPVRSTPAKGK
-109 KKSKKEQNVASKPA
+109 KKAKKQQPSAVAPEFARKG
-123 FSVFMPSDRRAEF
+123 EF
-136 ADILAALPRR
+136 ADILEALPRR

-153 PNGEDCDKE
+153 PNGEDCDKVM
-162 KKGQY
+162 KGKY
-167 DLRIKSAGN
+167 DLRIKSLGN
-176 FTHGSIEQQTS
+176 LKYGSVLQQLSHT
-187 KYRGSAGAIKGV
+187 RGMAASIKGV
-199 YSPITTHWQLSLPG
+199 YDKDPTIWRLSLPG
-213 NDDYSYHELKKME
+213 NDDYTASELAEQE
-226 ARREGRP
+226 AMRTNSI
-233 FGGGYVLDYDMVRV
+233 FVSAYALDYNMDRV
-247 GRHEIGHFLGLADQY
+247 ARHEMGHFFGLADQY
-262 TEDGIDKV
+262 EDKKNMNKV
-270 HSLLRVEPKS
+270 RSLLRTEPDE
-280 VVIGGLSSVM
+280 VVFGGLPSVM
-290 GPSSSNDAT
+290 AKSAT

-332 LCGKPYIYLQG
+332 LCGKPYTYLQG

-445 AGNISVQQIRQLVQN
+445 AGNVSAQQIRQLVQN

-472 QVLDAKGLL
+472 KVLDAKGLL
-481 TAQPYEDDFSPIT
+481 TAQPYEDDFSPVT

-514 VKVLG
+514 VKVRG

-529 CEAKAS
+529 CEAQAS
-535 AYYSKLGNTYQHK
+535 AYYSKLGSTYRHK

-561 QSQEANPLLAQLGTD
+561 QSQEANPLLAQLDTD

-632 PASDGQNAAPVK
+632 PASDGHNAAPVK

-659 PVIAPKAKCVVCG
+659 PVSAPKAKCVVCG
-672 QEMADGTF
+672 QEMADSTF

-754 EDFKKSLEAEKLAKA
+754 EDFKKSLEAEKSAKA

-836 CKG
+836 CKD

>member
-62 STDPAHQKITR
+62 STDPARQKITR
-73 DYFVKSTQD
+73 DYFLQSTQS
-82 ALDHWFAFLRANL
+82 ALDNWLSFVRTQL
-95 GEPQS
+95 GEPQPVRS
-100 AQPMTAKGK
+100 TPAKGK
-109 KKSKKEQNVASKPA
+109 KKAKKQQTSAIAPEFARKG
-123 FSVFMPSDRRAEF
+123 EF
-136 ADILAALPRR
+136 ADILEALPRR

-153 PNGEDCDKE
+153 PNGEDCDKVM
-162 KKGQY
+162 KGKY
-167 DLRIKSAGN
+167 DLRIKSLGN
-176 FTHGSIEQQTS
+176 LKYGSVWQQFSHT
-187 KYRGSAGAIKGV
+187 RGMAASIKGV
-199 YSPITTHWQLSLPG
+199 YDKDPTIWILSLPG
-213 NDDYSYHELKKME
+213 NDDYSANELASQEATKNNQPFASVYVMDYSMEGVARHEL
-226 ARREGRP
+226 
-233 FGGGYVLDYDMVRV
+233 
-247 GRHEIGHFLGLADQY
+247 GHFFGLADLYADKQNM
-262 TEDGIDKV
+262 DKV
-270 HSLLRVEPKS
+270 HSLLRVEPREMVFKG
-280 VVIGGLSSVM
+280 VSSIM
-290 GPSSSNDAT
+290 NNDKDD

-332 LCGKPYIYLQG
+332 LCGKPYTYLQG

-445 AGNISVQQIRQLVQN
+445 AGNVSVQQIRQLVQN

-535 AYYSKLGNTYQHK
+535 AYYSKLGNTYRHK

-561 QSQEANPLLAQLGTD
+561 QSQEANPLLAQLETD

-601 RKNPLVASL
+601 RNNPLVASL

-632 PASDGQNAAPVK
+632 PASDGHNAAPVK
-644 QKAEPARPVVSPVQT
+644 QKAEPAKPVVSPAQT

>member
-7 LLTCLTLAASASAWG
+7 LLICLTLAASASAWG

-62 STDPAHQKITR
+62 STDPVRQKITR
-73 DYFVKSTQD
+73 DYFLQSTQS
-82 ALDHWFAFLRANL
+82 ALDNWLSFVRTQL
-95 GEPQS
+95 GEPQPVRS
-100 AQPMTAKGK
+100 TPAKGK
-109 KKSKKEQNVASKPA
+109 KKAKKQQTSAVAPEFARKG
-123 FSVFMPSDRRAEF
+123 EF
-136 ADILAALPRR
+136 ADILEALPRR

-153 PNGEDCDKE
+153 PNGEDCDKVM
-162 KKGQY
+162 KGKY
-167 DLRIKSAGN
+167 DLRIKSLGN
-176 FTHGSIEQQTS
+176 LKYGSVLQQLSHT
-187 KYRGSAGAIKGV
+187 RGMAASIKGV
-199 YSPITTHWQLSLPG
+199 YDKDPTIWRLSLPG
-213 NDDYSYHELKKME
+213 NDDYTASELAEQE
-226 ARREGRP
+226 AMRTNSI
-233 FGGGYVLDYDMVRV
+233 FVSAYALDYDMDRV
-247 GRHEIGHFLGLADQY
+247 ARHEMGHFFGLADQY
-262 TEDGIDKV
+262 EDKKNMNKV
-270 HSLLRVEPKS
+270 RSLLRTEPGE
-280 VVIGGLSSVM
+280 VVFGGLPSVM
-290 GPSSSNDAT
+290 AKSTT

-332 LCGKPYIYLQG
+332 LCGKPYTYLQG

-445 AGNISVQQIRQLVQN
+445 AGNVSAQQIRQLVQN

-535 AYYSKLGNTYQHK
+535 AYYSKLGNTYRHK

-561 QSQEANPLLAQLGTD
+561 QSQEANPLLAQLETD

-593 KKGSGVAP
+593 KKGSEVAP

-644 QKAEPARPVVSPVQT
+644 QKAEPSKPVVSPVQT

-746 RAQEEAAA
+746 RAQEAAAA

>member
-62 STDPAHQKITR
+62 STDPVRQKITR
-73 DYFVKSTQD
+73 DYFLQSTQS
-82 ALDHWFAFLRANL
+82 ALDNWVSFVRTQL
-95 GEPQS
+95 GER
-100 AQPMTAKGK
+100 QPVRATPAKGK
-109 KKSKKEQNVASKPA
+109 KKAKKQQTSAVAPEFARKG
-123 FSVFMPSDRRAEF
+123 EF
-136 ADILAALPRR
+136 ADILEALPRR

-153 PNGEDCDKE
+153 PNGEDCDKVM
-162 KKGQY
+162 KGKY
-167 DLRIKSAGN
+167 DLRIKSLGN
-176 FTHGSIEQQTS
+176 LKYGSVLQQLSHT
-187 KYRGSAGAIKGV
+187 RGMAASIKGV
-199 YSPITTHWQLSLPG
+199 YDKDPTIWRLSLPG
-213 NDDYSYHELKKME
+213 NDDYTASELAEQE
-226 ARREGRP
+226 AMRTNSI
-233 FGGGYVLDYDMVRV
+233 FVSAYALDYDMDRV
-247 GRHEIGHFLGLADQY
+247 ARHEMGHFFGLADQY
-262 TEDGIDKV
+262 EDKKNMNKV
-270 HSLLRVEPKS
+270 RSLLRTEPGE
-280 VVIGGLSSVM
+280 VVFGGLPSVM
-290 GPSSSNDAT
+290 AKSTT

-332 LCGKPYIYLQG
+332 LCGKPYTYLQG

-445 AGNISVQQIRQLVQN
+445 AGNVSAQQIRQLVQN

-472 QVLDAKGLL
+472 KVLDAKGLL

-535 AYYSKLGNTYQHK
+535 AYYSKLGNTYRHK

-561 QSQEANPLLAQLGTD
+561 QSQEANPLLAQLETD
-576 FMPAKKTVP
+576 FMPAKKKVP

-593 KKGSGVAP
+593 KKGSEVAP

-610 PTKPAGATPKR
+610 STKPAGATPKR

-632 PASDGQNAAPVK
+632 PVSNGHNAAPVK
-644 QKAEPARPVVSPVQT
+644 QKAEPAKPVVSPVQT

-734 KLDLTFADIRRY
+734 KLDLTVADIRRY

>member
-62 STDPAHQKITR
+62 STDPARQKITR
-73 DYFVKSTQD
+73 DYFLQSTQS
-82 ALDHWFAFLRANL
+82 ALDNWLSFVRTQL
-95 GEPQS
+95 GER
-100 AQPMTAKGK
+100 QPVRSTPAKGK
-109 KKSKKEQNVASKPA
+109 KKAKKQQTSAVAPEFARKG
-123 FSVFMPSDRRAEF
+123 EF
-136 ADILAALPRR
+136 ADILEALPRR

-153 PNGEDCDKE
+153 PNGEDCDKVM
-162 KKGQY
+162 KGKY
-167 DLRIKSAGN
+167 DLRIKSLGN
-176 FTHGSIEQQTS
+176 LKYGSVLQQLSHT
-187 KYRGSAGAIKGV
+187 RGMAASIKGV
-199 YSPITTHWQLSLPG
+199 YDKDPTIWRLSLPG
-213 NDDYSYHELKKME
+213 NDDYTASKLAEQE
-226 ARREGRP
+226 AMRTTGI
-233 FGGGYVLDYDMVRV
+233 FMSAYTLDYDMDRV
-247 GRHEIGHFLGLADQY
+247 ARHEMGHFWGLADQY
-262 TEDGIDKV
+262 EDKKNMNKV
-270 HSLLRVEPKS
+270 RSLLRTEPGE
-280 VVIGGLSSVM
+280 VVFGGLPSVM
-290 GPSSSNDAT
+290 AKSTT

-332 LCGKPYIYLQG
+332 LCGKPYTYLQG

-445 AGNISVQQIRQLVQN
+445 AGNVSAQQIRQLVQN

-472 QVLDAKGLL
+472 KVLDAKGLL

-535 AYYSKLGNTYQHK
+535 AYYSKLGNTYRHK

-561 QSQEANPLLAQLGTD
+561 QSQEANPLLAQLETD
-576 FMPAKKTVP
+576 FMPAKKKVP

-593 KKGSGVAP
+593 KKGSEVAP

-610 PTKPAGATPKR
+610 PAKPAGATPKR

-632 PASDGQNAAPVK
+632 PASNGQNAAPVK
-644 QKAEPARPVVSPVQT
+644 QKAEPAKPVVSPVQT

-672 QEMADGTF
+672 EEMADGTF

-746 RAQEEAAA
+746 RAQEESAA
-754 EDFKKSLEAEKLAKA
+754 EDFKKSLEAEKSAKE

-827 KDNLALTEE
+827 RDNLALTEE

>member
-7 LLTCLTLAASASAWG
+7 LLICLTLAASASAWG

-73 DYFVKSTQD
+73 DYFLQSTQS
-82 ALDHWFAFLRANL
+82 ALDNWLSFVRTQL
-95 GEPQS
+95 GEPQPVRS
-100 AQPMTAKGK
+100 TPAKGK
-109 KKSKKEQNVASKPA
+109 KKAKKQQTSAVAPEFARKG
-123 FSVFMPSDRRAEF
+123 EF
-136 ADILAALPRR
+136 ADILEALPRR

-153 PNGEDCDKE
+153 PNGEDCDKVM
-162 KKGQY
+162 KGKY
-167 DLRIKSAGN
+167 DLRIKSLGN
-176 FTHGSIEQQTS
+176 LKYGSVLQQLSHT
-187 KYRGSAGAIKGV
+187 RGTAASIKGV
-199 YSPITTHWQLSLPG
+199 YDKDPTIWRLSLPG
-213 NDDYSYHELKKME
+213 NDDYTASELAEQE
-226 ARREGRP
+226 AMRTNSI
-233 FGGGYVLDYDMVRV
+233 FVSAYALDYNMDRV
-247 GRHEIGHFLGLADQY
+247 ARHEMGHFFGLADQY
-262 TEDGIDKV
+262 EDKKNMNKV
-270 HSLLRVEPKS
+270 RSLLRTEPGE
-280 VVIGGLSSVM
+280 VVFGGLPSVM
-290 GPSSSNDAT
+290 AKSAT

-332 LCGKPYIYLQG
+332 LCGKPYTYLQG
-343 IPVKDSADMAKVQ
+343 IPVKDSADMSKVQ
-356 AYLKNWKQ
+356 AYLKHWKQ

-445 AGNISVQQIRQLVQN
+445 AGNISAQQIRQLVQN

-472 QVLDAKGLL
+472 KVLDAKGLL

-535 AYYSKLGNTYQHK
+535 AYYSKLGNTYRHK

-561 QSQEANPLLAQLGTD
+561 QSQEANPLLAQLETD

-601 RKNPLVASL
+601 RNNPLVASL
-610 PTKPAGATPKR
+610 PAKPAGTTPKR

-632 PASDGQNAAPVK
+632 PASNGQNAAPVK
-644 QKAEPARPVVSPVQT
+644 QKAEPAKSVASPVQT

-680 YTDSVGRTVHKHS
+680 YTDSVGRPVHKHS

-754 EDFKKSLEAEKLAKA
+754 EDFKKSLESEKSAKA

>member
-62 STDPAHQKITR
+62 STDPARQKITR
-73 DYFVKSTQD
+73 DYFLQSTQS
-82 ALDHWFAFLRANL
+82 ALDNWLSFVRTQL
-95 GEPQS
+95 GER
-100 AQPMTAKGK
+100 QPIRATPAKGK
-109 KKSKKEQNVASKPA
+109 KKAKKQQPSAVAPEFARK
-123 FSVFMPSDRRAEF
+123 DEF
-136 ADILAALPRR
+136 ADILEALPRR

-153 PNGEDCDKE
+153 PNGEDCDKVM
-162 KKGQY
+162 KGKY
-167 DLRIKSAGN
+167 DLRIKSLGN
-176 FTHGSIEQQTS
+176 LKYGSVLQQLSHT
-187 KYRGSAGAIKGV
+187 RGMAASIKGV
-199 YSPITTHWQLSLPG
+199 YDKDPTIWRLSLPG
-213 NDDYSYHELKKME
+213 NDDYTASELAEQE
-226 ARREGRP
+226 AMRTNSI
-233 FGGGYVLDYDMVRV
+233 FVSAYALDYDMDRV
-247 GRHEIGHFLGLADQY
+247 ARHEMGHFFGLADQY
-262 TEDGIDKV
+262 EDKKNMNKV
-270 HSLLRVEPKS
+270 RSLLRTEPGD
-280 VVIGGLSSVM
+280 VVFGGLPSVM
-290 GPSSSNDAT
+290 AKSTT

-332 LCGKPYIYLQG
+332 LCGKPYTYLQG

-445 AGNISVQQIRQLVQN
+445 AGNISAQQIRQLVQN

-472 QVLDAKGLL
+472 KVLDAKGLL

-535 AYYSKLGNTYQHK
+535 AYYSKLGNTYRHK

-561 QSQEANPLLAQLGTD
+561 QSQEANPLLAQLETD
-576 FMPAKKTVP
+576 FMPAKKTLP

-644 QKAEPARPVVSPVQT
+644 QKAEPARPVASPVQT

-754 EDFKKSLEAEKLAKA
+754 EDFKKSLESEKSAKA

-836 CKG
+836 CKD

>member
-62 STDPAHQKITR
+62 STDPARQKITR
-73 DYFVKSTQD
+73 DYFLQSTQS
-82 ALDHWFAFLRANL
+82 ALDNWVSFVRTQL
-95 GEPQS
+95 GER
-100 AQPMTAKGK
+100 QPVRPTPAKGK
-109 KKSKKEQNVASKPA
+109 KKAKKQQTSAVAPEFARKG
-123 FSVFMPSDRRAEF
+123 EF
-136 ADILAALPRR
+136 ADILEALPRR

-153 PNGEDCDKE
+153 PNGEDCDKVM
-162 KKGQY
+162 KGKY
-167 DLRIKSAGN
+167 DLRIKSLGN
-176 FTHGSIEQQTS
+176 LKYGSVLQQLSHT
-187 KYRGSAGAIKGV
+187 RGMAASIKGV
-199 YSPITTHWQLSLPG
+199 YDKDPTIWRLSLPG
-213 NDDYSYHELKKME
+213 NDDYTASELAEQE
-226 ARREGRP
+226 AMRTNSI
-233 FGGGYVLDYDMVRV
+233 FVSAYALDYDMDRV
-247 GRHEIGHFLGLADQY
+247 ARHEMGHFFGLADQY
-262 TEDGIDKV
+262 EDKKNMNKV
-270 HSLLRVEPKS
+270 RSLLRTEPGE
-280 VVIGGLSSVM
+280 VVFGGLPSVM
-290 GPSSSNDAT
+290 AKSAT

-332 LCGKPYIYLQG
+332 LCGKPYTYLQG

-445 AGNISVQQIRQLVQN
+445 AGNVSVQQIRQLVQN

-529 CEAKAS
+529 CEAQAS
-535 AYYSKLGNTYQHK
+535 AYYSKLGNTYRHK

-561 QSQEANPLLAQLGTD
+561 QSQEANPLLAQLETD
-576 FMPAKKTVP
+576 FMPAKKKVP

-601 RKNPLVASL
+601 RNNPLVASL
-610 PTKPAGATPKR
+610 PAKPAGTTPKR

-644 QKAEPARPVVSPVQT
+644 QRAEPAKPVVSPVQT

-746 RAQEEAAA
+746 RAQEAAAA

>member
-62 STDPAHQKITR
+62 STDPVRQKITR
-73 DYFVKSTQD
+73 DYFLQSTQS
-82 ALDHWFAFLRANL
+82 ALDNWVSFVRTQL
-95 GEPQS
+95 GEPQ
-100 AQPMTAKGK
+100 PVPTPAKGK
-109 KKSKKEQNVASKPA
+109 KKAKKQQTSAVAPEFARK
-123 FSVFMPSDRRAEF
+123 DEF
-136 ADILAALPRR
+136 ADILEALPRR

-153 PNGEDCDKE
+153 PNGEDCDKVM
-162 KKGQY
+162 KGKY
-167 DLRIKSAGN
+167 DLRIKSLGN
-176 FTHGSIEQQTS
+176 LKYGSVLQQLSHT
-187 KYRGSAGAIKGV
+187 RGMAASIKGV
-199 YSPITTHWQLSLPG
+199 YDKDPTIWRLSLPG
-213 NDDYSYHELKKME
+213 NDDYTASELAEQEPMRTNSIFVS
-226 ARREGRP
+226 A
-233 FGGGYVLDYDMVRV
+233 YALDYDMDRV
-247 GRHEIGHFLGLADQY
+247 ARHEMGHFFGLADQY
-262 TEDGIDKV
+262 EDKKNMNKV
-270 HSLLRVEPKS
+270 RSLLRTEPGE
-280 VVIGGLSSVM
+280 VVFGGLPSVM
-290 GPSSSNDAT
+290 AKSAT

-332 LCGKPYIYLQG
+332 LCGKPYTYLQG

-445 AGNISVQQIRQLVQN
+445 AGNVSAQQIRQLVQN

-472 QVLDAKGLL
+472 KVLDAKGLL
-481 TAQPYEDDFSPIT
+481 TAQPYEDDFSPVT

-535 AYYSKLGNTYQHK
+535 AYYSKLGNTYRHK

-561 QSQEANPLLAQLGTD
+561 QSQEANPLLAQLETD
-576 FMPAKKTVP
+576 FMPAKKKVP

-601 RKNPLVASL
+601 RNNPLVASL
-610 PTKPAGATPKR
+610 PAKPAGTTPKR

-632 PASDGQNAAPVK
+632 PASDGHNAAPVK
-644 QKAEPARPVVSPVQT
+644 QKAEPAKPVVSPVQT

-672 QEMADGTF
+672 EEMADGTF

-754 EDFKKSLEAEKLAKA
+754 EDFKKSLEAEKSAKA

>member
-62 STDPAHQKITR
+62 STDPARQKITR
-73 DYFVKSTQD
+73 DYFLQSTQS
-82 ALDHWFAFLRANL
+82 ALDNWLSFVRTQL
-95 GEPQS
+95 GER
-100 AQPMTAKGK
+100 QPVRSTPAKGK
-109 KKSKKEQNVASKPA
+109 KKAKKQQPSAVAPEFARK
-123 FSVFMPSDRRAEF
+123 DEF
-136 ADILAALPRR
+136 ADILEALPRR

-153 PNGEDCDKE
+153 PNGEDCDKVM
-162 KKGQY
+162 KGKY
-167 DLRIKSAGN
+167 DLRIKSLGN
-176 FTHGSIEQQTS
+176 LKYGSVLQQLSHT
-187 KYRGSAGAIKGV
+187 RGMAASIKGV
-199 YSPITTHWQLSLPG
+199 YDKDPTIWRLSLPG
-213 NDDYSYHELKKME
+213 NDDYTASKLAEQE
-226 ARREGRP
+226 AMRTTGI
-233 FGGGYVLDYDMVRV
+233 FMSAYTLDYDMDRV
-247 GRHEIGHFLGLADQY
+247 ARHEMGHFFGLADQY
-262 TEDGIDKV
+262 EDKKNMNKV
-270 HSLLRVEPKS
+270 RSLLRTEPGE
-280 VVIGGLSSVM
+280 VVFGGLPSVM
-290 GPSSSNDAT
+290 AKSAT

-332 LCGKPYIYLQG
+332 LCGKPYTYLQG

-445 AGNISVQQIRQLVQN
+445 AGNISAQQIRQLVQN

-472 QVLDAKGLL
+472 KVLDAKGLL

-535 AYYSKLGNTYQHK
+535 AYYSKLGNTYRHK

-561 QSQEANPLLAQLGTD
+561 QSQEANPLLAQLETD

-632 PASDGQNAAPVK
+632 PASDGHNAAPVK

>member
-62 STDPAHQKITR
+62 STDPARQKITR
-73 DYFVKSTQD
+73 DYFLQSTQS
-82 ALDHWFAFLRANL
+82 ALDNWLSFVRTQL
-95 GEPQS
+95 GER
-100 AQPMTAKGK
+100 QPVRATPAKGK
-109 KKSKKEQNVASKPA
+109 KKAKKQQTSAVAPEFARKG
-123 FSVFMPSDRRAEF
+123 EF
-136 ADILAALPRR
+136 ADILEALPRR

-153 PNGEDCDKE
+153 PNGEDCDKVM
-162 KKGQY
+162 KGKY
-167 DLRIKSAGN
+167 DLRIKSLGN
-176 FTHGSIEQQTS
+176 LKYGSVLQQLSHT
-187 KYRGSAGAIKGV
+187 RGMAASIKGV
-199 YSPITTHWQLSLPG
+199 YDKDPTIWRLSLPG
-213 NDDYSYHELKKME
+213 NDDYTASELAEQE
-226 ARREGRP
+226 AMRTNSI
-233 FGGGYVLDYDMVRV
+233 FVSAYALDYDMDRV
-247 GRHEIGHFLGLADQY
+247 ARHEMGHFFGLADQY
-262 TEDGIDKV
+262 EDKKNMNKV
-270 HSLLRVEPKS
+270 RSLLRTEPGE
-280 VVIGGLSSVM
+280 VVFGGLPSVM
-290 GPSSSNDAT
+290 AKSAT

-332 LCGKPYIYLQG
+332 LCGKPYTYLQG

-445 AGNISVQQIRQLVQN
+445 AGNISAQQIRQLVQN

-472 QVLDAKGLL
+472 KVLDAKGLL

-535 AYYSKLGNTYQHK
+535 AYYSKLGNTYRHK

-561 QSQEANPLLAQLGTD
+561 QSQEANPLLAQLETD
-576 FMPAKKTVP
+576 FMPAKKKVP
-585 VVLDNLDA
+585 VVLENLDA

-601 RKNPLVASL
+601 RNNPLVASL

-632 PASDGQNAAPVK
+632 PASDGHNAAPVK
-644 QKAEPARPVVSPVQT
+644 QKAEPAKPVVSPVQT
-659 PVIAPKAKCVVCG
+659 PVIAPKAKCVLCG

>member
-50 PKIRVCV
+50 PKVRVCV

-62 STDPAHQKITR
+62 STDPVRQKITR
-73 DYFVKSTQD
+73 DYFLQSTQS
-82 ALDHWFAFLRANL
+82 ALDNWLSFVRTQL
-95 GEPQS
+95 GER
-100 AQPMTAKGK
+100 QPVRSTPAKGK
-109 KKSKKEQNVASKPA
+109 KKAKKQQPSAVAPEFARK
-123 FSVFMPSDRRAEF
+123 DEF
-136 ADILAALPRR
+136 ADILEALPRR

-153 PNGEDCDKE
+153 PNGEDCDKVM
-162 KKGQY
+162 KGKY
-167 DLRIKSAGN
+167 DLRIKSLGN
-176 FTHGSIEQQTS
+176 LKYGSVLQQLSHT
-187 KYRGSAGAIKGV
+187 RGTAASIKGV
-199 YSPITTHWQLSLPG
+199 YDKDPTIWRLSLPG
-213 NDDYSYHELKKME
+213 NDDYTSSELAEQE
-226 ARREGRP
+226 AMRTNSI
-233 FGGGYVLDYDMVRV
+233 FVSVYALDYNMDRV
-247 GRHEIGHFLGLADQY
+247 ARHEMGHFFGLADQY
-262 TEDGIDKV
+262 EDKKNMNKV
-270 HSLLRVEPKS
+270 RSLLRTEPDE
-280 VVIGGLSSVM
+280 VVFGGLPSVM
-290 GPSSSNDAT
+290 AKSAT

-332 LCGKPYIYLQG
+332 LCGKPYTYLQG

-430 DIIEQQIEP
+430 DIIEQQIAP

-445 AGNISVQQIRQLVQN
+445 AGNISAQQIRQLVQN

-472 QVLDAKGLL
+472 KVLDAKGLL

-535 AYYSKLGNTYQHK
+535 AYYSKLGNTYRHK

-561 QSQEANPLLAQLGTD
+561 QSQEANPLLAQLETD

-593 KKGSGVAP
+593 KKGSEVAP
-601 RKNPLVASL
+601 RNNPLVASL

-621 ATPSSTPKNSK
+621 ATPSSAPKNSK

-644 QKAEPARPVVSPVQT
+644 QKAEPAKPVVSPVQT

-672 QEMADGTF
+672 QEMADGAF

>member
-62 STDPAHQKITR
+62 STDPARQKITR
-73 DYFVKSTQD
+73 DYFLQSTQS
-82 ALDHWFAFLRANL
+82 ALDNWLSFVRTQL
-95 GEPQS
+95 GER
-100 AQPMTAKGK
+100 QPVPTPAKGK
-109 KKSKKEQNVASKPA
+109 KKAKKQQPSAVAPEFARKG
-123 FSVFMPSDRRAEF
+123 EF
-136 ADILAALPRR
+136 ADILEALPRR

-153 PNGEDCDKE
+153 PNGEDCDKVM
-162 KKGQY
+162 KGKY
-167 DLRIKSAGN
+167 DLRIKSLGN
-176 FTHGSIEQQTS
+176 LKYGSVLQQLSHT
-187 KYRGSAGAIKGV
+187 RGMAASIKGV
-199 YSPITTHWQLSLPG
+199 YDKDPTIWRLSLPG
-213 NDDYSYHELKKME
+213 NDDYTASELAEQE
-226 ARREGRP
+226 AMRTNSI
-233 FGGGYVLDYDMVRV
+233 FVSAYALDYDMDRV
-247 GRHEIGHFLGLADQY
+247 ARHEMGHFFGLADQY
-262 TEDGIDKV
+262 EDKKNMNKV
-270 HSLLRVEPKS
+270 RSLLRTEPGE
-280 VVIGGLSSVM
+280 VVFGGLPSVM
-290 GPSSSNDAT
+290 AKSTT

-332 LCGKPYIYLQG
+332 LCGKPYTYLQG

-430 DIIEQQIEP
+430 DIIEQQIAP

-445 AGNISVQQIRQLVQN
+445 AGNISAQQIRQLVQN

-472 QVLDAKGLL
+472 KVLDAKGLL

-535 AYYSKLGNTYQHK
+535 AYYSKLGNTYRHK

-561 QSQEANPLLAQLGTD
+561 QSQEANPLLAQLETD

-593 KKGSGVAP
+593 KKGSEVAP

-632 PASDGQNAAPVK
+632 PASDGHNAAPVK

>member
-62 STDPAHQKITR
+62 STDPARQKITR

-162 KKGQY
+162 KKGPY
-167 DLRIKSAGN
+167 DLRIKSLGN
-176 FTHGSIEQQTS
+176 LKYGSVLQQLSHT
-187 KYRGSAGAIKGV
+187 RGMAASIKGV
-199 YSPITTHWQLSLPG
+199 YDKDPTIWRLSLPG
-213 NDDYSYHELKKME
+213 NDDYTASELAEQE
-226 ARREGRP
+226 AMRTNSI
-233 FGGGYVLDYDMVRV
+233 FVSAYALDYDMDRV
-247 GRHEIGHFLGLADQY
+247 ARHEMGHFFGLADQY
-262 TEDGIDKV
+262 EDKKNMNKV
-270 HSLLRVEPKS
+270 RSLLRTEPGE
-280 VVIGGLSSVM
+280 VVFGGLPSVM
-290 GPSSSNDAT
+290 AKSAT

-332 LCGKPYIYLQG
+332 LCGKPYTYLQG

-430 DIIEQQIEP
+430 DIIERQIEP

-445 AGNISVQQIRQLVQN
+445 AGNISAQQIRQLVQN

-472 QVLDAKGLL
+472 KVLDAKGLL
-481 TAQPYEDDFSPIT
+481 TAKPYEDDFSPIT

-529 CEAKAS
+529 CEAQAS
-535 AYYSKLGNTYQHK
+535 AYYSKLGNTYRHK

-561 QSQEANPLLAQLGTD
+561 QSQEANPLLAQLETD

-601 RKNPLVASL
+601 RNNPLVASL

-632 PASDGQNAAPVK
+632 PASAGHNAAPVK

>member
-62 STDPAHQKITR
+62 STDPARQKITR
-73 DYFVKSTQD
+73 DYFLQSTQS
-82 ALDHWFAFLRANL
+82 ALDNWVSFVRTQL
-95 GEPQS
+95 GER
-100 AQPMTAKGK
+100 QPVRATPTKGK
-109 KKSKKEQNVASKPA
+109 KKAKKQQTSAVAPEFARK
-123 FSVFMPSDRRAEF
+123 DEF
-136 ADILAALPRR
+136 ADILEALPRR

-153 PNGEDCDKE
+153 PNGEDCDKVM
-162 KKGQY
+162 KGKY
-167 DLRIKSAGN
+167 DLRIKSLGN
-176 FTHGSIEQQTS
+176 LKYGSVLQQLSHT
-187 KYRGSAGAIKGV
+187 RGMAASIKGV
-199 YSPITTHWQLSLPG
+199 YDKDPTIWRLSLPG
-213 NDDYSYHELKKME
+213 NDDYTASKLAEQE
-226 ARREGRP
+226 AMRTTGI
-233 FGGGYVLDYDMVRV
+233 FMSAYTLDYDMDRV
-247 GRHEIGHFLGLADQY
+247 ARHEMGHFFGLADQY
-262 TEDGIDKV
+262 EDKKNMNKV
-270 HSLLRVEPKS
+270 RSLLRTEPGE
-280 VVIGGLSSVM
+280 VVFGGLPSVM
-290 GPSSSNDAT
+290 AKSAT

-332 LCGKPYIYLQG
+332 LCGKPYTYLQG

-430 DIIEQQIEP
+430 DIIERQIEP

-445 AGNISVQQIRQLVQN
+445 AGNVSAQQIRQLVQN

-472 QVLDAKGLL
+472 KVLDAKGLL

-535 AYYSKLGNTYQHK
+535 AYYSKLGNTYRHK

-561 QSQEANPLLAQLGTD
+561 QSQEANPLLAQLETD
-576 FMPAKKTVP
+576 FMPAKKKVP

-601 RKNPLVASL
+601 RNNPLVASL

-632 PASDGQNAAPVK
+632 PASDGHNAAPVK
-644 QKAEPARPVVSPVQT
+644 QKAEPAKPVISPVQT

-720 SMPNDVVQAKADMR
+720 SIPNDVVQAKADMR

>member
-62 STDPAHQKITR
+62 STDPARQKITR
-73 DYFVKSTQD
+73 DYFLQSTQS
-82 ALDHWFAFLRANL
+82 ALDNWLSFVRTQL
-95 GEPQS
+95 GEPQ
-100 AQPMTAKGK
+100 PVPTPAKGK
-109 KKSKKEQNVASKPA
+109 KKAKKQQTPA
-123 FSVFMPSDRRAEF
+123 
-136 ADILAALPRR
+136 
-146 IELQVIN
+146 
-153 PNGEDCDKE
+153 K
-162 KKGQY
+162 Y
-167 DLRIKSAGN
+167 DLRIKSLGN
-176 FTHGSIEQQTS
+176 LKYGSVLQQLSHT
-187 KYRGSAGAIKGV
+187 RGMAASIKGV
-199 YSPITTHWQLSLPG
+199 YDKDPTIWRLSLPG
-213 NDDYSYHELKKME
+213 NDDYTASELAEQE
-226 ARREGRP
+226 AMRTNSI
-233 FGGGYVLDYDMVRV
+233 FVSAYALDYDMDRV
-247 GRHEIGHFLGLADQY
+247 ARHEMGHFFGLADQY
-262 TEDGIDKV
+262 EDKKNMNKV
-270 HSLLRVEPKS
+270 RSLLRTEPGE
-280 VVIGGLSSVM
+280 VVFGGLPSVM
-290 GPSSSNDAT
+290 AKSTT

-332 LCGKPYIYLQG
+332 LCGKPYTYLQG

-410 AGLALSAESRYLTQ
+410 AGLVLSAESRYLTQ

-445 AGNISVQQIRQLVQN
+445 AGNISAQQIRQLVQN

-535 AYYSKLGNTYQHK
+535 AYYSKLGNTYRHK
-548 ATKRTVPTWTQLT
+548 ATNRTVPTWTQLT
-561 QSQEANPLLAQLGTD
+561 QSQEANPLLAQLETD

-632 PASDGQNAAPVK
+632 PASDGHNAAPVK
-644 QKAEPARPVVSPVQT
+644 QKAEPAKPVASPVQT

-746 RAQEEAAA
+746 RAQEESAA
-754 EDFKKSLEAEKLAKA
+754 EDFKKSLEAEKSAKA
-769 QAQAKAEKCRLVIQV
+769 QAQAKTEKCRLVIQV